1 MLAPS
6 LFPRQCQE
14 TGTRNIPILQTR
26 PGELELFMYKVA
38 RPLGGSLDLAF
49 HFSIPPP
56 AFEAQSPRNPETLKP
71 APARRGRQGQPG
83 CVCLQGT
90 DVQLSDCTEQALLQ
104 EGPSGAQ
111 GRTSHLPRQSQ
122 FSASF
127 LERGEGGLPGYVQ
140 FLGVV

>member
-1 MLAPS
+1 
-6 LFPRQCQE
+6 
-14 TGTRNIPILQTR
+14 
-26 PGELELFMYKVA
+26 MYKVA

-56 AFEAQSPRNPETLKP
+56 AFQAQSPRNPETLKP
-71 APARRGRQGQPG
+71 APTGCGRQGPPG
-83 CVCLQGT
+83 YVCLQGT
-90 DVQLSDCTEQALLQ
+90 AGQLSNCTEQAGAGQQALPQ

-111 GRTSHLPRQSQ
+111 GHTSHPPRQPQ

-127 LERGEGGLPGYVQ
+127 LNTGEGASLAYVQ